1 MFKFTT
7 AIVFVVTP
15 VVALVLGLTV
25 GALPAILTVL
35 GLPVLSLGVLVARL
49 ALTRSGRETAANLQT
64 RSEGLRESLR

>member
-15 VVALVLGLTV
+15 VVAFALGLTV
-25 GALPAILTVL
+25 GPLAAVLAVL
-35 GLPVLSLGVLVARL
+35 GLPVIAVGTLVARL
-49 ALTRSGRETAANLQT
+49 ALTRSGREAAANLQS

>member
-15 VVALVLGLTV
+15 VVALVLGLTAGV
-25 GALPAILTVL
+25 LPAVLVAL
-35 GLPVLSLGVLVARL
+35 GLPVLALAMLVARL
-49 ALTRSGRETAANLQT
+49 ALTRSGREEAANLQN